1 MRAIEKGGFSPGM
14 RPSSPSKHPRLQQGA
29 IRYLGEGNHQDG
41 TTAFSQAVVVG
52 DGAGHPSS
60 DDGDE
65 LKDGEL
71 DAGLFS
77 PLFSP
82 RPGSRLWRWFF
93 QRSHPPDSE

>member
-1 MRAIEKGGFSPGM
+1 MHGIEKGNHSP
-14 RPSSPSKHPRLQQGA
+14 RPTPSKRQRLPQGH
-29 IRYLGEGNHQDG
+29 ICYLGEGNHQDG
-41 TTAFSQAVVVG
+41 TTGFSQAVVVG

-82 RPGSRLWRWFF
+82 PTS
-93 QRSHPPDSE
+93 PKP